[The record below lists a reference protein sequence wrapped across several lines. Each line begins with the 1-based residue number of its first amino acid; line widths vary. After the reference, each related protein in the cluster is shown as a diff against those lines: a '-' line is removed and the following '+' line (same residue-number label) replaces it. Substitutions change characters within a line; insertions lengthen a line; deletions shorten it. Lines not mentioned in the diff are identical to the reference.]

1 MVARLFWGEK
11 RAAMATNVSVTE
23 CSEYLTQHGIQ
34 AAMKECLEK
43 LCRERPSNPFRF
55 MKEFFARLEP
65 PEFFESQQ
73 RSEAN
78 RTSSPAMDENAAETH
93 QYARGRRKAISG
105 SVVTEEQAA
114 SYTKTVVPKDFKT
127 TEALKKAVE
136 NNILF
141 THLDDNEKA

>member
-1 MVARLFWGEK
+1 MVTRLFWGEK

-65 PEFFESQQ
+65 PVRIVTNS
-73 RSEAN
+73 
-78 RTSSPAMDENAAETH
+78 TS
-93 QYARGRRKAISG
+93 
-105 SVVTEEQAA
+105 V
-114 SYTKTVVPKDFKT
+114 
-127 TEALKKAVE
+127 
-136 NNILF
+136 
-141 THLDDNEKA
+141 